1 MLYYFSKLTHI
12 HMKTI
17 ILAIETSS
25 LHSSGTKK
33 HPVSLF
39 SCPSRVAQNSISVI
53 FTVFLLLPK
62 FTKEF

>member
-1 MLYYFSKLTHI
+1 
-12 HMKTI
+12 MKTI

-25 LHSSGTKK
+25 LHSGGTKK

-39 SCPSRVAQNSISVI
+39 SCPSRVVENSILVI

-62 FTKEF
+62 FPQEF